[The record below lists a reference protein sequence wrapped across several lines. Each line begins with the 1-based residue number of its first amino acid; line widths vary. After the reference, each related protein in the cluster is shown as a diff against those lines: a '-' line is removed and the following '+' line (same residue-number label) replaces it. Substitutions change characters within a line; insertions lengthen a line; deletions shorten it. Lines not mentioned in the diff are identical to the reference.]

1 MRQQI
6 LTFLILLKKLLKDK
20 FHQYNKKL
28 PYIISI
34 LLALIIV
41 VAGINFFLELTESL
55 QSKFLSQY
63 DRNITEF
70 IISFRSP
77 ELNKI
82 FQFITNIGDIYGYL
96 AVGSIS
102 SIVFY
107 LKFKN
112 WRFVI
117 QMVFVLGISGLSN
130 LAIKQAINRP
140 RPDVEHLVSVATL
153 SYPSG
158 HAMSAIS
165 FYGFLIYLFY
175 GFKMNKWIKLGIILF
190 LTLLIFTIGISRIYL
205 GVHFPSDIAGG
216 FIAGLI
222 WVAFCIII
230 FNIIDLFRRK
240 EKG

>member
-1 MRQQI
+1 M
-6 LTFLILLKKLLKDK
+6 FLILLKRLLKSK

-28 PYIISI
+28 PYIIII

-41 VAGINFFLELTESL
+41 VAGINIFLELTESL
-55 QSKFLSQY
+55 QRNFLIQY
-63 DRNITEF
+63 DRKITDF

-77 ELNKI
+77 KLNKI
-82 FQFITNIGDIYGYL
+82 LQFITNIGDIYGYL
-96 AVGSIS
+96 AVVFIS
-102 SIVFY
+102 SIAFY

-117 QMVFVLGISGLSN
+117 QMIFVLGISALSN
-130 LAIKQAINRP
+130 LALKQVINRP
-140 RPDVEHLVSVATL
+140 RPNVEHLVSVTTL

-175 GFKMNKWIKLGIILF
+175 GFKMNKWIKSGIILF
-190 LTLLIFTIGISRIYL
+190 FTLLIFAIGISRIYL

-240 EKG
+240 EKE

>member
-1 MRQQI
+1 MKQQI
-6 LTFLILLKKLLKDK
+6 LTFLILVKKLLKDK
-20 FHQYNKKL
+20 LHQYNHKL
-28 PYIISI
+28 PYIITI

-41 VAGINFFLELTESL
+41 VAGIKIFLELTESL
-55 QSKFLSQY
+55 QSEYLSQY
-63 DRNITEF
+63 DRKITDF

-82 FQFITNIGDIYGYL
+82 LQFITNIGDIYGYL
-96 AVGSIS
+96 VVGLIS

-117 QMVFVLGISGLSN
+117 QMVFVLVISGLSN
-130 LAIKQAINRP
+130 LALKQAINRP
-140 RPDVEHLVSVATL
+140 RPEIEHLVSVATL

-165 FYGFLIYLFY
+165 FYGFLIYLCY
-175 GFKMNKWIKLGIILF
+175 GFKMNKWIKSGIIIF
-190 LTLLIFTIGISRIYL
+190 FTLLIFTIGISRIYL

-222 WVAFCIII
+222 WVAFCILI

-240 EKG
+240 EEG